1 MKKVLLFGDPGIDD
15 SLAIIYG
22 LLNPKIEIVG
32 IVTSYGNVTKEQTT
46 RNAVYLLQLAG
57 RKDIPVISG
66 ATLPFFNGFTAYYPE
81 IHGEEGL
88 GPIQPPKS
96 VASIPI
102 HDFSLIPSIVEKY
115 KGELTIVDVGRSTS
129 LAIALN
135 LWKEMMQSIK
145 EVYIM
150 SGVFLQPGNVTPVAE
165 ANAYG
170 DPVSTQFV
178 INQSKNL
185 TMIPLNITNSA
196 ILLPSQVNYIVEQ
209 TNIPFKS
216 LIKPIYDYY
225 YSAYKKLNPSIK
237 GAPLHDV
244 VAMSAL
250 ANPEFFQYMYRKVE
264 VDVKSFRGQTVA
276 DFRPGAKTTGV
287 RIGLKIN
294 QKEFIKDFID
304 TMISTGRH

>member
-22 LLNPKIEIVG
+22 LLHPKIEIVG
-32 IVTSYGNVTKEQTT
+32 IVTSYGNVTKDQTT

-57 RKDIPVISG
+57 REDIPVISG
-66 ATLPFFNGFTAYYPE
+66 ATLPFFNGYTTYYPE

-88 GPIQPPKS
+88 GPIQPPES

-102 HDFSLIPSIVEKY
+102 HDFSLIPSIIEKY
-115 KGELTIVDVGRSTS
+115 KGEVTIVDVGRSTS

-135 LWKEMMQSIK
+135 LWKEIMQSVK

-150 SGVFLQPGNVTPVAE
+150 SGVFLQPGNVTAVAE

-178 INQSKNL
+178 INQSKSL
-185 TMIPLNITNSA
+185 TMIPLNVTSSA
-196 ILLPSQVNYIVEQ
+196 ILLPNEVDYIVQ
-209 TNIPFKS
+209 KTNIPFKS

-225 YSAYKKLNPSIK
+225 YGAYKKINTNIK

-244 VAMSAL
+244 VAMSAIV
-250 ANPEFFQYMYRKVE
+250 NPEYFQYIYRKVE

-276 DFRPGAKTTGV
+276 DFRPGAKATGV
-287 RIGLKIN
+287 RIGLKLN
-294 QKEFIKDFID
+294 QKQFIHNFIE
-304 TMISTGRH
+304 TMIGS

>member
-1 MKKVLLFGDPGIDD
+1 MKKVLFFGDPGIDD
-15 SLAIIYG
+15 CLAIIYG

-57 RKDIPVISG
+57 RQDIPVISG

-88 GPIQPPKS
+88 GPIQPPES

-102 HDFSLIPSIVEKY
+102 HDFSLILSIVEKY

-145 EVYIM
+145 EIYIM
-150 SGVFLQPGNVTPVAE
+150 SGVFLQPGNVTAVAE

-178 INQSKNL
+178 INQSKSL
-185 TMIPLNITNSA
+185 TMIPLNVTSSA
-196 ILLPSQVNYIVEQ
+196 ILLPNEVDYIVEQ
-209 TNIPFKS
+209 TNVPFKS

-225 YSAYKKLNPSIK
+225 YSAYKKLNSSIK

-250 ANPEFFQYMYRKVE
+250 VNPEFFQYMYRKVE

-276 DFRPGAKTTGV
+276 DFRSGAKATGV
-287 RIGLKIN
+287 RIGLKLN
-294 QKEFIKDFID
+294 QKLFINNFIE
-304 TMISTGRH
+304 TMTGKKRH